1 MYKKRLRDWG
11 VRKNIK
17 SGEAWKVASG
27 QSHNLGFWPDSRSS
41 DYNQRIARH
50 LRRCKHGVSTS
61 GRSCP
66 QCRAHRGVSVAL
78 TVTAMPAYTSK
89 GLANVEMGLY
99 YAEIFFQA
107 ATDSKLSE
115 WCSAPGTLKN
125 LKFEVLFDQ
134 SLAKL
139 ARHSEVKQAF
149 ADIDCAF
156 DLLRSLIKADHP
168 YAYHTLVNSMALC
181 KTYPASEICFQV
193 CRMLARQCQQLS
205 FVILGTSHPI
215 HPLFVADLGMVEHG
229 EASDFAMFL
238 QGTRSMCVKY
248 GASCL

>member
-1 MYKKRLRDWG
+1 M
-11 VRKNIK
+11 
-17 SGEAWKVASG
+17 
-27 QSHNLGFWPDSRSS
+27 
-41 DYNQRIARH
+41 
-50 LRRCKHGVSTS
+50 T
-61 GRSCP
+61 
-66 QCRAHRGVSVAL
+66 
-78 TVTAMPAYTSK
+78 TPAYTSK

-107 ATDSKLSE
+107 AGDSKLSE

-125 LKFEVLFDQ
+125 LKFEMLFDQ

-139 ARHSEVKQAF
+139 ARPSFGHEDLDAEGAAAAAMVVPQECF
-149 ADIDCAF
+149 ADIDRAF
-156 DLLRSLIKADHP
+156 DLLKSLIEADHP
-168 YAYHTLVNSMALC
+168 YAYHTLVSSMALC
-181 KTYPASEICFQV
+181 KKYPASDICFQV

-205 FVILGTSHPI
+205 VVILGACHPI
-215 HPLFVADLGMVEHG
+215 HPLFAADLGMVEYG